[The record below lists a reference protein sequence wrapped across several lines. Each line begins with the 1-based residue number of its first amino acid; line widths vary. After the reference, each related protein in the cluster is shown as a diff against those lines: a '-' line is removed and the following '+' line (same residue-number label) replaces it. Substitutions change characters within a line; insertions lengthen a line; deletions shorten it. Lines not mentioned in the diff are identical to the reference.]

1 MSDQHKSEDGKR
13 LKLEIAGE
21 NYYLIATRGED
32 GGIDYFV
39 TVPEMNKPTGRA
51 RRETA
56 DRICAA
62 CSELSRM
69 V

>member
-1 MSDQHKSEDGKR
+1 LSPLRHEVQGEEQTMSDQHKSEDGKR

-39 TVPEMNKPTGRA
+39 TVPDMNKNTGLA
-51 RRETA
+51 RR
-56 DRICAA
+56 
-62 CSELSRM
+62 
-69 V
+69 